1 MVMETEKPYR
11 LTVEERREVE
21 ALRQPGEFQR
31 SAAVLA
37 VLVSPDCSGRAAVAG
52 VAYLVGIKPSKIRE
66 YLHDAPPPWKA
77 GRATPPR
84 RFEKGALAWDSKY
97 RGR

>member
-1 MVMETEKPYR
+1 MVMEKEKPYR
-11 LTVEERREVE
+11 LTAEERRESE

-37 VLVSPDCSGRAAVAG
+37 VLVSPDCSGRAAIAG

-84 RFEKGALAWDSKY
+84 HGASQGVSHGK
-97 RGR
+97 R